1 MTYCFYH
8 VITLLVFGSW
18 VISAQQEPTFY
29 FEKGME
35 HLENRSLDSAL
46 YYFNKAIDADSMF
59 HQAYFRRAALKGKL
73 FTVESAIEDLSKAI
87 EIQPSPLYFNN
98 RGINR
103 AILGQ
108 YDEAVADYDEAI
120 RLDSAYAHAHLNKG
134 ASQYYL
140 GNYEHACTSYYR
152 AYELGFEMAKPFLE
166 EECGYNLD

>member
-1 MTYCFYH
+1 M
-8 VITLLVFGSW
+8 VLGS
-18 VISAQQEPTFY
+18 SFLSPQQEPAVF

-35 HLENRSLDSAL
+35 HLKKRSLDSAL
-46 YYFNKAIDADSMF
+46 YYFNKTIDADSTF

-73 FTVESAIEDLSKAI
+73 FTVEGAIEDLSKAI
-87 EIQPSPLYFNN
+87 EIQPSPVYFNN

-108 YDEAVADYDEAI
+108 YEEAVADYDKAI
-120 RLDSAYAHAHLNKG
+120 QLDDTYAQSHLNKG

-140 GNYEHACTSYYR
+140 GKFEEACASYYR
-152 AYELGFEMAKPFLE
+152 AYELGFKMAKPFLE